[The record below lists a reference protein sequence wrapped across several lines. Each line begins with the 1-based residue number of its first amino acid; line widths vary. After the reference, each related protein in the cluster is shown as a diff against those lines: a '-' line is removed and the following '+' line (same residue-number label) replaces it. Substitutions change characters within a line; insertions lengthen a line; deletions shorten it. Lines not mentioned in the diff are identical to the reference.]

1 MKILGS
7 ATTGL
12 DALGQDKPKNLRL
25 QKYLTAK
32 QASQGDTRI
41 ESVSPGEV

>member
-7 ATTGL
+7 ATTGQ
-12 DALGQDKPKNLRL
+12 DAPGQDEPRNLHL
-25 QKYLTAK
+25 QNYLTAK